1 MESNPVTN
9 NTPFLSCP
17 LCSQAGLRYFSP
29 ARWQYRVRRAPKSPI
44 RKLSNRLQVVL
55 GKILPIMFSGQQHK
69 TAPAAAGQVTSKPSA
84 KPAGYFNSPAIWV
97 TIYVLALT
105 VRFWFNFDAPHMNA
119 YAACDASEYLRNAI
133 VLHSLKD
140 LPASFWQDA
149 LACLLGQANESTQHS
164 VQSALSF
171 LNELKISSPVFPTFL
186 LTGFFLTGTEFDTS
200 NWMLMLGLQS
210 FMGAFTAVL
219 IAHTAYLVWDRKI
232 GYTAGILSAIYPGFI
247 VNSGRLYSETF
258 AVFLMSLLIWLVVKD
273 FMAAN
278 KDSQQNKFGWAISQL
293 LKGFTAIC
301 LQLTRSIMV
310 MMTAAL
316 VPITILTYWHN
327 KSKAKII
334 TSIALMTIGYL
345 AVAMPWIAL
354 QKVAF
359 GTSTLLVDRV
369 GHYNFFVGNNAETQG
384 WLSVPYPDGRGI
396 EEKSLLTLWQ
406 EEVKKSP
413 SAWMRLMQ
421 DKLPRL
427 LKFPWNDFRT
437 PIGFVGVCQQI
448 TIHQLILLLGV
459 IGIALSLFGNVLQRS
474 NRSQLFCRLIL
485 FSTLAFQLV
494 YCFFITVPRY
504 NLAIMPF
511 IIMFAAAGIFSL
523 WRLVKNGRSSKSA
536 VAVIAIATALFSI
549 SRLDFSALF
558 VPQLFILTTK
568 ATVLMALAIALWQA
582 SNYLDGNKK
591 KTRMLI
597 LALLALIFLPFALPV
612 RAHGRADEWQQTI
625 NNNSITQTITLS
637 GKQLSHAQ
645 KKNCY
650 LLIDAENQTAL
661 ANDVSVSVNGQE
673 LSGPFIPSLAFAN
686 DLSHVV
692 PTGKGTVAFEQE
704 YIFDCLTQDASTS
717 NADLR
722 QWYLMPIN
730 KELLSANTQI
740 KVESK
745 EKPFTIFGTNSHD
758 KKVIIPS
765 LTRYSW
771 EKAFYGVENTHG
783 LTDTRYD
790 QRLKLDKPAAVSKLP
805 NIFILADDTQ
815 SPTDKPVTLVS
826 ATSMSTE
833 CALDLPEY
841 DNEETWL
848 IRLTGQARGENA
860 LAGTK
865 IAITCQ
871 DNKKQIEYQS
881 PWCQKS
887 IVTDTNWRNFDCA
900 FPLKPSTLP
909 GTALNLKAQFL
920 PVSELY
926 SHRNNQKQQLPPAE
940 VRNLKIE
947 VLHLPAIP
955 LAGNYQLYLGQGKK

>member
-1 MESNPVTN
+1 
-9 NTPFLSCP
+9 
-17 LCSQAGLRYFSP
+17 
-29 ARWQYRVRRAPKSPI
+29 
-44 RKLSNRLQVVL
+44 
-55 GKILPIMFSGQQHK
+55 MFSGQQYK
-69 TAPAAAGQVTSKPSA
+69 TPRADQAAGQVTSKPPA
-84 KPAGYFNSPAIWV
+84 KPTGYFNSPAIWV

-105 VRFWFNFDAPHMNA
+105 IRFWFNFDAPHMNA
-119 YAACDASEYLRNAI
+119 YGACDASEYLRNAI

-149 LACLLGQANESTQHS
+149 FACLTGQANEATQHS
-164 VQSALSF
+164 VQTTLSY

-186 LTGFFLTGTEFDTS
+186 IAGFLLTGTEFDTS

-210 FMGAFTAVL
+210 FISAFTAVL
-219 IAHTAYLVWDRKI
+219 IAHTAYLVWNRKV
-232 GYTAGILSAIYPGFI
+232 GYAAGILTAIYPGFI
-247 VNSGRLYSETF
+247 INSGRLYSETF
-258 AVFLMSLLIWLVVKD
+258 AVFLMSLLVWLVVKD

-278 KDSQQNKFGWAISQL
+278 KETPQNKFGWVVSQL

-310 MMTAAL
+310 AMTAAL
-316 VPITILTYWHN
+316 VPITVLTYWHN

-396 EEKSLLTLWQ
+396 ENRSLLTLWQ
-406 EEVKKSP
+406 AEVKKSP

-437 PIGFVGVCQQI
+437 PIGLLGVCQQI
-448 TIHQLILLLGV
+448 TIHQMILLLGV
-459 IGIALSLFGNVLQRS
+459 VGIALSLFGNVLQRS
-474 NRSQLFCRLIL
+474 NRSQLFCRLMI
-485 FSTLAFQLV
+485 FSIAAFQLV

-504 NLAIMPF
+504 NIGIMPF
-511 IIMFAAAGIFSL
+511 IIMFAAAGIISL
-523 WRLVKNGRSSKSA
+523 WRMVKNGRSNKTAIA
-536 VAVIAIATALFSI
+536 VVAIATALFSI
-549 SRLDFSALF
+549 SRLDSASLL
-558 VPQLFILTTK
+558 VPQLIVLLSK
-568 ATVLMALAIALWQA
+568 AIVLLALAVALWQA

-591 KTRMLI
+591 KTRILI
-597 LALLALIFLPFALPV
+597 LALLALVFVPFAMPV
-612 RAHGRADEWQQTI
+612 RAHGRANEWQQTI
-625 NNNSITQTITLS
+625 SNNSITQTIALS
-637 GKQLSHAQ
+637 DQQLSRARQ
-645 KKNCY
+645 KNSY
-650 LLIDAENQTAL
+650 LLIDAESQTAL
-661 ANDVSVSVNGQE
+661 ANDVVVTVNGQQ
-673 LSGPFIPSLAFAN
+673 LSGPFIPSLSFAN

-692 PTGKGTVAFEQE
+692 PISKGAVAFEQE
-704 YIFDCLTQDASTS
+704 YIFDCLTQDAATS

-722 QWYLMPIN
+722 QWYLLPIP
-730 KELLSANTQI
+730 KEALSSNTLI
-740 KVESK
+740 RVTAK
-745 EKPFTIFGTNSHD
+745 EKPFTVFGTSSSEKNL
-758 KKVIIPS
+758 IIPS

-771 EKAFYGVENTHG
+771 EKSFYGVENTHG

-790 QRLKLDKPAAVSKLP
+790 QRVKLEKPTGKVP
-805 NIFILADDTQ
+805 NVFVLADDTE
-815 SPTDKPVTLVS
+815 SPTDKLVTIVS
-826 ATSMSTE
+826 ATSDNNE

-865 IAITCQ
+865 LSITCR
-871 DNKKQIEYQS
+871 DNKKQTEYQS

-887 IVTDTNWRNFDCA
+887 IATDTPWRNFDCA

-909 GTALNLKAQFL
+909 GTALNLRAQFL
-920 PVSELY
+920 PVSEL
-926 SHRNNQKQQLPPAE
+926 SNHRNNHKQALPPAA
-940 VRNLKIE
+940 VRNLKVE
-947 VLHLPAIP
+947 VMHLPAVP
-955 LAGNYQLYLGQGKK
+955 FTGNYQLYLGQGQK